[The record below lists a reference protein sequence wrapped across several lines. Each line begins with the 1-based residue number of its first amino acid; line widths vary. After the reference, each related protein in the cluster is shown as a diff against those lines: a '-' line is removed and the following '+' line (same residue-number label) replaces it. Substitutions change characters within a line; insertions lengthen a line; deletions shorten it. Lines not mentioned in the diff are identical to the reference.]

1 VAESDSV
8 EEVFERLEEQG
19 LMMRTDRSVS
29 PGLMRGATINVGE
42 LEDLRRIENVVRLGY
57 VERIER
63 DEIVLQEG
71 SLPTSPDHL
80 HVHCASPGLGDQP
93 PVPIFGD
100 DTIILQV
107 VTRISLPLS
116 AAMTGFVE
124 STDRTTAEKN
134 AICRPNPWPQT
145 PFGWLHAMLTGM
157 RTEMAWQDADDV
169 QAWVDRSR
177 LNLMRGLDDDED
189 RATVQALQ
197 GRLLEALFPALA
209 KIDQFAEQASPADQA
224 RIYEPA

>member
-1 VAESDSV
+1 
-8 EEVFERLEEQG
+8 
-19 LMMRTDRSVS
+19 
-29 PGLMRGATINVGE
+29 
-42 LEDLRRIENVVRLGY
+42 
-57 VERIER
+57 
-63 DEIVLQEG
+63 
-71 SLPTSPDHL
+71 
-80 HVHCASPGLGDQP
+80 
-93 PVPIFGD
+93 
-100 DTIILQV
+100 
-107 VTRISLPLS
+107 
-116 AAMTGFVE
+116 
-124 STDRTTAEKN
+124 
-134 AICRPNPWPQT
+134 
-145 PFGWLHAMLTGM
+145 MLTGM